1 MSIFDEFDPQ
11 EMRDIFREPT
21 ESWPEDFCVFVND
34 LLSDEL
40 LDDWLDNHNDA
51 QYRERIRD
59 IIEAFTYGYT
69 DEHGNELLEFDEN
82 VENDGQMRLF

>member
-1 MSIFDEFDPQ
+1 MSIFDEFNPE

-21 ESWPEDFCVFVND
+21 EHWPEDFCVFVND
-34 LLSDEL
+34 LLADEL
-40 LDDWLDNHNDA
+40 LDDYLDNHTDE
-51 QYRERIRD
+51 QYRERIHD

-69 DEHGNELLEFDEN
+69 DADGNELLEFDEN